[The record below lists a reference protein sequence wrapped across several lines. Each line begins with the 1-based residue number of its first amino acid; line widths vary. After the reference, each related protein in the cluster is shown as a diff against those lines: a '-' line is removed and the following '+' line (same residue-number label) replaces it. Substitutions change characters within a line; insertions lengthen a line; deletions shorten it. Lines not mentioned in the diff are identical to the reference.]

1 MRACKKNLLTAAAK
15 QTTENQDQDLIMRS
29 NDYTGANMLSIP
41 KSGQWVK
48 TSGNR
53 SNGRNIWVHALKKHK
68 SWNSLIYLK
77 INMKKIFLLSP

>member
-41 KSGQWVK
+41 KSGQ
-48 TSGNR
+48 
-53 SNGRNIWVHALKKHK
+53 
-68 SWNSLIYLK
+68 
-77 INMKKIFLLSP
+77 